1 MVSLGD
7 AALGRPHLR
16 RCKAH
21 CGGEEERP
29 AAVQRPSG
37 MKNMGQALYLLHLRQ
52 REQLVG
58 ALSEWQ
64 QLHEFLQ
71 CQQQRQRQLQ
81 QREQREW
88 RGLRILQRWVRTVTG
103 SGEAAPLQKESLFPA
118 QPKQSSDAVS
128 RTLLAWRANV
138 RTARSMAGTATRIEH
153 APKNNSVQGMP

>member
-1 MVSLGD
+1 
-7 AALGRPHLR
+7 
-16 RCKAH
+16 
-21 CGGEEERP
+21 
-29 AAVQRPSG
+29 

-81 QREQREW
+81 QREQCEW

-138 RTARSMAGTATRIEH
+138 RIARSMAGTATRIEH